1 MVLHDE
7 DFVGYSAETKE
18 DKMQKN
24 PWLQSLRSRKLIDYI
39 VGQARLVG
47 LNDELIGTFHI
58 DKTNPGITWTM
69 TFFHDFEN
77 PFIELEAQIRTA
89 NEDGHFNSHWPSQE
103 ASFKIF
109 RENIKGFEVRKV
121 IMDEDSDKDPGP
133 LPSIRDRMTHP
144 NDQSLLIAPAS
155 LIENQPEYIENG
167 RMWCLLIH
175 LAKESEVSRQGAGLF
190 CERDYGGLTNTMI
203 NIRDHLHETEALCM
217 FVQTNV
223 LESRL
228 KDIIA
233 GFESQVIHPYGPFFG
248 DHPTKPFLQIGQ
260 LNLSPPRVTS
270 QATLSFHD
278 IDEYI
283 VKAGYGTVIENSQ
296 EQQFIGVGEAIQC
309 DLVTVLPPGV
319 STDSPPNELLGFLT
333 MPEGY
338 SIPQPGEK
346 FSLLFS
352 KFVAAIPQVSWD
364 VQEQTSTFHG
374 SPQRKT
380 TEDWGRGEVTNTN
393 DWRDVTT
400 TDNVPHP
407 KFNPVEALKH
417 ADLHGEP
424 TVTEEQHQTQSP
436 PESDS
441 GMPRDAEEYSWEH
454 GWRCTV
460 LTPAPFSPDSTV
472 TIYMRCS
479 LDEETNQPFIPEE
492 GHAPRPITPKTNDPK
507 FDFHDVLS
515 KEQPHECLI
524 NRTCS
529 QKPYRQQI
537 SACHALVKWGG
548 SIHPTLLAN
557 NAMRLPEV
565 NVYQSITPENLVEY
579 ANRVKED
586 KSMNKEQISCFE
598 KFQKLRGPIGVVQG
612 PPGTGKTFT
621 LVKCALPFLLYPK
634 KDVSPNE
641 TSEAPERSK
650 IPDAKRTRP
659 ARHQVLLVAP
669 TNGAADHLAQSMN
682 ETIKKHSDEFSS
694 GIPKVVRVYPI
705 HAEKDSYDKPDAAL
719 HSIDEATVT
728 NADVEQALQTEMVY
742 KLFMDYYAE
751 NKPSRPGT
759 RSSDSR
765 ITLHELSLGH
775 QIIEFAQNDARW
787 DPWLEDRDRL
797 ANGNLDSQQKL
808 DYMAYGKYMLQ
819 QVLADSDIVV
829 CTLFSAGQHIIREA
843 ISPDAIFIDE
853 AAMTK
858 ETDLWPLYTFYT
870 SVPLLLFGD
879 HNQLQSVVKSNPESN
894 QFYTQLRVSPFAR
907 FVYAGFLV
915 ELLREQH
922 RMAPDISAIVNRI
935 FYANQLRDAQE
946 VTLLH
951 NKMAQKIREWNKTDC
966 ISCESNAIFVD
977 VRDAIPEKMGYS
989 IFNKKFAEQGI
1000 ILCRALLCAGLVN
1013 PKDIVFLTPYE
1024 AQYRLYQRLLVQ
1036 AHVQSPQR
1044 GFNQVDVRKVGSF
1057 QGQESPVVILDV
1069 TFTEKLGFMSVSNRW
1084 NVALS
1089 RARNALYVL
1098 CDRSG
1103 IRKKGSR
1110 IYSVAELIRIIDN
1123 KKLWVESLQQ
1133 LREARRGTSKGTKGM
1148 GEKKS
1153 KSRKGKP
1160 PMNRQA
1166 PLGRFLFGSLNRAR
1180 SLNVEPCINVHQYG
1194 VQMISVRDHCI
1205 KEFSSRTY
1213 SYVQL
1218 PRFGKSFLAATGAP
1232 IKRVLRLIMQLAARL
1247 FFDWSPPS
1255 VELFSLT
1262 HFHKGRAERFQTT
1275 TPSVNEFFKAM
1286 MSSSDM
1292 NKSDFWELR

>member
-1 MVLHDE
+1 MEDHGE
-7 DFVGYSAETKE
+7 DFVEYSAETKE
-18 DKMQKN
+18 DKMHKN

-58 DKTNPGITWTM
+58 DKTNPGITWTL

-89 NEDGHFNSHWPSQE
+89 NEDGQFNSHWPSQE

-109 RENIKGFEVRKV
+109 RENIKGFEVKRV
-121 IMDEDSDKDPGP
+121 IMDEGSDKAPSP
-133 LPSIRDRMTHP
+133 LPSIHDRMTDL
-144 NDQSLLIAPAS
+144 NDQSPLIAPAS
-155 LIENQPEYIENG
+155 LIENQPDYIENG

-190 CERDYGGLTNTMI
+190 CERDYGGLTNTMN
-203 NIRDHLHETEALCM
+203 NIRDYLHETEALCM

-233 GFESQVIHPYGPFFG
+233 GLENQVPHPYGPFFG
-248 DHPTKPFLQIGQ
+248 NHPTKPFLQVGEI
-260 LNLSPPRVTS
+260 NLSPPEVTS

-283 VKAGYGTVIENSQ
+283 VKTGYGTVIENDL
-296 EQQFIGVGEAIQC
+296 EQKSIGVGEAIQC
-309 DLVTVLPPGV
+309 DLVTVITPGV

-333 MPEGY
+333 IPEGH

-352 KFVAAIPQVSWD
+352 KFFAAIPQVSWD

-374 SPQRKT
+374 SPRRKT
-380 TEDWGRGEVTNTN
+380 TEDWVDSVEATNTD
-393 DWRDVTT
+393 DWGDGTT
-400 TDNVPHP
+400 TDNFTDPN
-407 KFNPVEALKH
+407 FNLVEALKH
-417 ADLHGEP
+417 DDLHGEP

-436 PESDS
+436 LESDS
-441 GMPRDAEEYSWEH
+441 GMPREATEYSWEH

-472 TIYMRCS
+472 TIYMRRC
-479 LDEETNQPFIPEE
+479 LNEETNQPCLPEE
-492 GHAPRPITPKTNDPK
+492 GYEPRPITPKTNDPN

-515 KEQPHECLI
+515 KEQPHKCRI
-524 NRTCS
+524 NRTNS

-537 SACHALVKWGG
+537 SACFGLVKYAG
-548 SIHPTLLAN
+548 SIHQTLLAN
-557 NAMRLPEV
+557 NTMTLPEV
-565 NVYQSITPENLVEY
+565 NVYQSITPENLFQY
-579 ANRVKED
+579 ANRVKKD
-586 KSMNKEQISCFE
+586 GSMNKEQISVFE
-598 KFQKLRGPIGVVQG
+598 KFQKLRGWIGVVQG
-612 PPGTGKTFT
+612 PPGTGKTYT
-621 LVKCALPFLLYPK
+621 LARCVLPFLLYPK
-634 KDVSPNE
+634 NNVNPDE
-641 TSEAPERSK
+641 TSEAPERTERTK
-650 IPDAKRTRP
+650 IPDAKRTHP

-669 TNGAADHLAQSMN
+669 TNAAADHLAQSMN
-682 ETIKKHSDEFSS
+682 DIIKKHSDEFSS

-705 HAEKDSYDKPDAAL
+705 HAEKDSYCKPDAAL

-751 NKPSRPGT
+751 NKPGRQGT

-797 ANGNLDSQQKL
+797 ANENLDSQQKP
-808 DYMAYGKYMLQ
+808 DYVAYGKYMLQ

-829 CTLFSAGQHIIREA
+829 CTLFSAGQNIIRGA

-858 ETDLWPLYTFYT
+858 ETDLWPLYTFYP

-879 HNQLQSVVKSNPESN
+879 HHQLQSIVRSNPGTN
-894 QFYTQLRVSPFAR
+894 QFYKQLRVSPFAR
-907 FVYAGFLV
+907 FVYAGLLV

-951 NKMAQKIREWNKTDC
+951 NKMAQKILEWNKTDR
-966 ISCESNAIFVD
+966 IACESNAIFVD
-977 VRDAIPEKMGYS
+977 VRDASPEKIGYS
-989 IFNKKFAEQGI
+989 TFNKTFAEQGI
-1000 ILCRALLCAGLVN
+1000 FLCRDLLCAGILN
-1013 PKDIVFLTPYE
+1013 PTDIVILTPYE

-1036 AHVQSPQR
+1036 AHVQSPQL
-1044 GFNQVDVRKVGSF
+1044 GFNQVNVRKVDSF
-1057 QGQESPVVILDV
+1057 QGQESSVVILDV
-1069 TFTEKLGFMSVSNRW
+1069 TFTEKLGFMSIPNRW

-1110 IYSVAELIRIIDN
+1110 VYCVAELIRIGDN
-1123 KKLWVESLQQ
+1123 KKLWV
-1133 LREARRGTSKGTKGM
+1133 KPKGM
-1148 GEKKS
+1148 EKE
-1153 KSRKGKP
+1153 
-1160 PMNRQA
+1160 
-1166 PLGRFLFGSLNRAR
+1166 
-1180 SLNVEPCINVHQYG
+1180 NVEIQAMETAYEPK
-1194 VQMISVRDHCI
+1194 SA
-1205 KEFSSRTY
+1205 
-1213 SYVQL
+1213 
-1218 PRFGKSFLAATGAP
+1218 FGKIP
-1232 IKRVLRLIMQLAARL
+1232 V
-1247 FFDWSPPS
+1247 
-1255 VELFSLT
+1255 
-1262 HFHKGRAERFQTT
+1262 RFI
-1275 TPSVNEFFKAM
+1275 
-1286 MSSSDM
+1286 D
-1292 NKSDFWELR
+1292 